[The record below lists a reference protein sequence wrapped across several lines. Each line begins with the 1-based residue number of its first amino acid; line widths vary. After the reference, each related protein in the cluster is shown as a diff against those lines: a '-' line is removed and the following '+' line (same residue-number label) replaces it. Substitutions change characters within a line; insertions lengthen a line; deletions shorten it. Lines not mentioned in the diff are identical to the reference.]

1 MNKIYV
7 TGHRNPDTD
16 SVVSAMA
23 YAALRNATGDR
34 EYVAA
39 RLGHLS
45 DETKLILNRFGFEPP
60 LFIKNMRTQVMDLDF
75 DTPPILNRAVTVN
88 RAWSAMEEDK
98 HISAIPVTD
107 DDGHLLG
114 MLTAGDIA
122 AYDMH
127 TIADPTLREVPLFN
141 ILSVLEG
148 QLLSETDEMINTITG
163 EVILALPQG
172 TELPPYRAKETV
184 LICGHQP
191 EMLRQAVEFGVGC
204 IVLCQAEL
212 PEDIRSAAKN
222 TCIISTPYDSYR
234 TVRRIFQAIPVSRVS
249 QKKDLQFFHLTDY
262 IDDVRE
268 VVLQSRY
275 RSYPILDDDEKVVGT
290 LSRYHLIRPRRKRV
304 VLVDHNEAAQSVP
317 GLEQTDIIAIIDH
330 HRLADIQTK
339 NPIYFRNE
347 PVGSTTTIVAG
358 MYTERGLMPSA
369 KLAGLMAAAI
379 VSDTVMFKS
388 PTSTPRDK
396 QIFQRLAH
404 IAGISLEE
412 LGREI
417 FSASAPEDKPIQELL
432 FTDFKEFHI
441 AGHDFG
447 VSQITCVDSDRQ
459 LKRKDEFLQLMAK
472 TKKEHGYSMMILML
486 TDVLLEGT
494 KILCLGGEDTFQQAF
509 NVELKDH
516 EAFLPR
522 VMSRKKQV
530 IPMLS
535 ALWGLGVKNAVML
548 TGDSP
553 RTATAI
559 AKELGVDDFRAGV
572 LPADKADYVSAL
584 RREGHTVLMVGD
596 GINDSPAL
604 SEADA
609 GIAISDG
616 AAIAREIADITIAAD
631 SLWELVR
638 LRQLAMA
645 LMNRIQNNYRFVIGF
660 NGALIG
666 LGIVGILPPA
676 TSAMLHNLST
686 LGVSLHSMSALPV
699 AGQATKVL
707 KDL

>member
-1 MNKIYV
+1 M
-7 TGHRNPDTD
+7 
-16 SVVSAMA
+16 
-23 YAALRNATGDR
+23 
-34 EYVAA
+34 
-39 RLGHLS
+39 
-45 DETKLILNRFGFEPP
+45 
-60 LFIKNMRTQVMDLDF
+60 
-75 DTPPILNRAVTVN
+75 
-88 RAWSAMEEDK
+88 
-98 HISAIPVTD
+98 
-107 DDGHLLG
+107 
-114 MLTAGDIA
+114 
-122 AYDMH
+122 
-127 TIADPTLREVPLFN
+127 PLFN

-148 QLLSETDEMINTITG
+148 QLLSDTDEMINTITG

-204 IVLCQAEL
+204 IVLCR
-212 PEDIRSAAKN
+212 RSCPRTSAPPPK
-222 TCIISTPYDSYR
+222 TPALSPPP
-234 TVRRIFQAIPVSRVS
+234 TTATAPSAGSSRPSRQPVS

-472 TKKEHGYSMMILML
+472 TKEEHGYSMMILML

-535 ALWGLGVKNAVML
+535 ALWG
-548 TGDSP
+548 
-553 RTATAI
+553 
-559 AKELGVDDFRAGV
+559 
-572 LPADKADYVSAL
+572 
-584 RREGHTVLMVGD
+584 
-596 GINDSPAL
+596 
-604 SEADA
+604 
-609 GIAISDG
+609 
-616 AAIAREIADITIAAD
+616 
-631 SLWELVR
+631 
-638 LRQLAMA
+638 
-645 LMNRIQNNYRFVIGF
+645 
-660 NGALIG
+660 
-666 LGIVGILPPA
+666 
-676 TSAMLHNLST
+676 
-686 LGVSLHSMSALPV
+686 
-699 AGQATKVL
+699 
-707 KDL
+707 

>member
-114 MLTAGDIA
+114 MLNAGDIA

-148 QLLSETDEMINTITG
+148 QLLSDTDEMINTITG

-275 RSYPILDDDEKVVGT
+275 RS
-290 LSRYHLIRPRRKRV
+290 
-304 VLVDHNEAAQSVP
+304 
-317 GLEQTDIIAIIDH
+317 
-330 HRLADIQTK
+330 
-339 NPIYFRNE
+339 
-347 PVGSTTTIVAG
+347 
-358 MYTERGLMPSA
+358 
-369 KLAGLMAAAI
+369 
-379 VSDTVMFKS
+379 
-388 PTSTPRDK
+388 
-396 QIFQRLAH
+396 
-404 IAGISLEE
+404 
-412 LGREI
+412 
-417 FSASAPEDKPIQELL
+417 
-432 FTDFKEFHI
+432 
-441 AGHDFG
+441 
-447 VSQITCVDSDRQ
+447 
-459 LKRKDEFLQLMAK
+459 
-472 TKKEHGYSMMILML
+472 
-486 TDVLLEGT
+486 
-494 KILCLGGEDTFQQAF
+494 
-509 NVELKDH
+509 
-516 EAFLPR
+516 
-522 VMSRKKQV
+522 
-530 IPMLS
+530 
-535 ALWGLGVKNAVML
+535 
-548 TGDSP
+548 
-553 RTATAI
+553 
-559 AKELGVDDFRAGV
+559 
-572 LPADKADYVSAL
+572 
-584 RREGHTVLMVGD
+584 
-596 GINDSPAL
+596 
-604 SEADA
+604 
-609 GIAISDG
+609 
-616 AAIAREIADITIAAD
+616 
-631 SLWELVR
+631 
-638 LRQLAMA
+638 
-645 LMNRIQNNYRFVIGF
+645 
-660 NGALIG
+660 
-666 LGIVGILPPA
+666 
-676 TSAMLHNLST
+676 
-686 LGVSLHSMSALPV
+686 
-699 AGQATKVL
+699 
-707 KDL
+707 